1 MQSVP
6 GLAVLLSAVTLCS
19 LTGVVVPADDGW
31 PPPAA
36 ASVGVLLDD
45 AAGLTGEGHSPAVDV
60 DDNQPGREQTSLSP
74 RRHRRRQKHHHSQQH
89 RSEVRLMPMHHSR
102 KHTFIYGTRF
112 LLPFFPSFFL
122 SPFPFFPLTP
132 SAKWPLKSS

>member
-6 GLAVLLSAVTLCS
+6 GLAVLLSAVTLLL
-19 LTGVVVPADDGW
+19 LTGVVVPAEDGW

-60 DDNQPGREQTSLSP
+60 DEDQPGGDQTSLSR

-89 RSEVRLMPMHHSR
+89 RSSVRLMCLHQAGASSNVRGRGGGWTPLLSR
-102 KHTFIYGTRF
+102 
-112 LLPFFPSFFL
+112 P
-122 SPFPFFPLTP
+122 
-132 SAKWPLKSS
+132 